1 MNRLTYGKFVMRF
14 SRKIVVLHKYYG
26 KDEEV
31 NRTANITQLFMT
43 KYYVMQKISH
53 CCIYKP
59 PPVLFLLIK
68 GIIDMYRYVS
78 RELKPLER

>member
-31 NRTANITQLFMT
+31 NRTANITQLFMN
-43 KYYVMQKISH
+43 